1 MITRYLARSAS
12 YSFPVSDVI
21 TTFGP
26 AALVR
31 CRDGQV
37 ELHGGGRRERIE
49 AREWISLFRPEL
61 VLKAQEA
68 ASDCSVAVGD
78 SDPFQPQQS
87 PGRCPLH

>member
-1 MITRYLARSAS
+1 MMTQYLARSI
-12 YSFPVSDVI
+12 SFPYPSPAII

-26 AALVR
+26 AALIR
-31 CRDGQV
+31 CPDGQV
-37 ELHGGGRRERIE
+37 HLQGGGRRERIE

-61 VLKAQEA
+61 VLKPQEA

-87 PGRCPLH
+87 PGRCPFH

>member
-61 VLKAQEA
+61 VLKP
-68 ASDCSVAVGD
+68 SDTE
-78 SDPFQPQQS
+78 PKHS
-87 PGRCPLH
+87 PSIDEPEVSRPS